1 MRLLLDTHTLL
12 WSLSKPDRL
21 TTEARRAIQEESN
34 DVFVS
39 IVSPWEIAIKK
50 SRGNLHPPD
59 DLEAQLEA
67 KRFGLLPLSMP
78 HTRAVESLPP
88 HHGDPFDRMLIAQ
101 AQVEGMTLVT
111 SDRDMRRYRVA
122 LLPAT

>member
-12 WSLSKPDRL
+12 WTLSKPERL
-21 TTEARRAIQEESN
+21 ANETRLAIQEARNEI
-34 DVFVS
+34 FVS

-50 SRGNLHPPD
+50 SRGSLNPPD
-59 DLEAQLEA
+59 DLEAQLDGQ
-67 KRFGLLPLSMP
+67 RFGLLPVLMS

-111 SDRDMRRYRVA
+111 SDHDMRRYQVT